1 MPFPD
6 YQGHSLVNLMATLR
20 ERFTDRP
27 GIYAGLATDQ
37 LDLSDYDQIVLLV
50 IDGLGFQYLQQSSS
64 WLKEHC
70 LMNMTSVF
78 PSTTATSIT
87 TFLTGVA
94 PQQHGLTGW
103 FTYLSEL
110 DEVTTVLP
118 CMPRGSQEM
127 LSARGIDIAKLYDHP
142 IFFDQFSTES
152 HMVSPNWI
160 LKTDFNRVHIGRAH
174 PVGYESLDEMCDAT
188 AHLLTTG
195 CKQKY
200 IYAYWPEFDHL
211 SHVHGNGS
219 AQVAQHLATLS
230 TALDRLLKQSRRRR
244 SLILVTADHGFID
257 TAPDRMIT
265 VNDHPRMHECLRL
278 PLCGEPRAAFCYV
291 HPEKQEQ
298 FCQYVQQDFAEQI
311 KLVKSSDLLEQG
323 VFGLGDPHPDLANR
337 IGDYTLIM
345 KDNFVVK
352 DWLPGEKPFFH
363 YGVHGGVSEQ
373 EMLVPLVMLQT

>member
-6 YQGHSLVNLMATLR
+6 YQGRSLVNLMATLH

-27 GIYAGLATDQ
+27 GTYAGLATDQ
-37 LDLSDYDQIVLLV
+37 LNLSDYDQIVLLV
-50 IDGLGFQYLQQSSS
+50 IDGLGFQYLQRSNS
-64 WLKEHC
+64 WLKAHC
-70 LMNMTSVF
+70 LMSMTSVF

-118 CMPRGSQEM
+118 CMPRGSGKM
-127 LSARGIDIAKLYDHP
+127 LSELGIDIAKLYDHP

-160 LKTDFNRVHIGRAH
+160 LKTDFNRAHTGRANT
-174 PVGYESLDEMCDAT
+174 VGYETLDDMCDAT
-188 AHLLTTG
+188 AHILTTG
-195 CKQKY
+195 SKQKY
-200 IYAYWPEFDHL
+200 VYAYWPEFDHL
-211 SHVHGNGS
+211 SHIHGNGS
-219 AQVAQHLATLS
+219 EQVKQHMAALS
-230 TALDRLLKQSRRRR
+230 TALDRLLKQSRGRR
-244 SLILVTADHGFID
+244 SLILLTADHGFID
-257 TAPDRMIT
+257 TAPDRVIT

-278 PLCGEPRAAFCYV
+278 PLCGEPRAAYCYV
-291 HPEKQEQ
+291 HPEKEEQ
-298 FCQYVQQDFAEQI
+298 FCQYVQQEFAEQI

-345 KDNFVVK
+345 KDNYVVK
-352 DWLPGEKPFFH
+352 DWLPSEKPFFH
-363 YGVHGGVSEQ
+363 HGVHGGISEQ
-373 EMLVPLVMLQT
+373 EMLVPLVVLQT